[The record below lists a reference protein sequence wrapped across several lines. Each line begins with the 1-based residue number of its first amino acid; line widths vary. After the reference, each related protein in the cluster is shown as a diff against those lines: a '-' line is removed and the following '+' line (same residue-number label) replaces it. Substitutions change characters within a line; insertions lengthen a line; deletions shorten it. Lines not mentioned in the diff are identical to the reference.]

1 MRKLL
6 SANISR
12 LWRSKIFSFVLLT
25 AAVMS
30 GLLLLANQF
39 NSASSIK
46 YMDFPFFSQFVIIL

>member
-46 YMDFPFFSQFVIIL
+46 YMDFPFF